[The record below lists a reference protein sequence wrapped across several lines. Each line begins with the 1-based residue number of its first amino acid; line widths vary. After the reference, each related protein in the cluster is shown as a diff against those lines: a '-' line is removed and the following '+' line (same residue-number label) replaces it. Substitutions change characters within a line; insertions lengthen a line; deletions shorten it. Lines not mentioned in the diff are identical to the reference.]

1 MINIQRWQFFKM
13 ISEGNFFKEG
23 PSEIDIN
30 FGEDAQKLRALI
42 AEFNEIQKDWFLKL
56 YIEETNLSKWW
67 FKFKPLNKESFIFF
81 RKKKIEKFIRH
92 ITAQGTTTFQ

>member
-1 MINIQRWQFFKM
+1 MINIQRWHFFKM
-13 ISEGNFFKEG
+13 ISEGDFFKEG

-42 AEFNEIQKDWFLKL
+42 AEFNEVQKDWFLKL

-67 FKFKPLNKESFIFF
+67 FKFKPLNRESFIFF
-81 RKKKIEKFIRH
+81 RNN
-92 ITAQGTTTFQ
+92 